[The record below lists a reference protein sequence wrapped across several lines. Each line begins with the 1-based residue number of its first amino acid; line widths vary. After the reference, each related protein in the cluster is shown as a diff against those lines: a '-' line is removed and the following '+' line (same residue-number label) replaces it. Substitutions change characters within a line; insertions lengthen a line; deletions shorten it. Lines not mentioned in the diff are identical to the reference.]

1 MVEIYKVLLNAAY
14 DLDILHYEESKKNV
28 KIDGNVLNKTQACYI
43 KTNDGSVKISVNFT
57 EIRLPS
63 GHLQGLYTSAFVN
76 NLKSFSNEDVQELI
90 LGQLNTEAF
99 LYHGDSEDI
108 QCICESF

>member
-43 KTNDGSVKISVNFT
+43 KTNDGSVKISV
-57 EIRLPS
+57 
-63 GHLQGLYTSAFVN
+63 LYTSAFVN
-76 NLKSFSNEDVQELI
+76 NLKNFSNEDVPELI